1 MSSIIETFVRPQ
13 HNDSITNQITSE
25 ISETVAHVL
34 RREEIENEKKI
45 HLVRLTVL
53 LLTLVMISSARI
65 SMGVVMHTRF
75 LVVLP
80 LASLYLA
87 LGLFLWVRCVR
98 QASPPMVSYIL
109 ASLDLVYV
117 VVLTWGFSTAAL
129 AAGEVKGILNA
140 PPLLF
145 LFVLNAMS
153 GLRYNRKVS
162 SYSALTSVLIVFA
175 MGLYDF
181 IQSPDL
187 SPSGIVL
194 DAVRKAALVG
204 GTALISGYIGYR
216 SKGLIVRAVQE
227 QEEKKF
233 IRQVFGRHAS
243 ESVVED
249 ALRRG
254 LQLGGEE
261 KEITILISDIRDF
274 TSLAEKLPPAEVV
287 ELLNSYFTEMVDVI
301 SQNGGTVN
309 KFMGDGLLAIFGAP
323 VSYSNHAERAVG
335 AALAMLERLSE
346 FNLQQAARGH
356 VKLRLGIGIST
367 GRVVVGNIGSTE
379 RMEYTVVGDAV
390 NLAARLDNLNK
401 EFGTTLLISQTTYQ
415 QVEAIIQ
422 ATPLKPVN
430 VKGKERNVMVY
441 SVTGLNQPSERFGND
456 V

>member
-1 MSSIIETFVRPQ
+1 MNS
-13 HNDSITNQITSE
+13 D
-25 ISETVAHVL
+25 ISETVTHVL

-53 LLTLVMISSARI
+53 LLTMLMISVARI
-65 SMGVVMHTRF
+65 SMGEIMQTRF

-80 LASLYLA
+80 IASLYLA
-87 LGLFLWVRCVR
+87 LGLFLWVRYIR
-98 QASPPMVSYIL
+98 QACPPIVSYSL
-109 ASLDLVYV
+109 ALLDLVYV
-117 VVLTWGFSTAAL
+117 VVLTGGFSAADPADGGL
-129 AAGEVKGILNA
+129 KGFLNA

-153 GLRYNRKVS
+153 GLRYNLKVS

-175 MGLYDF
+175 MGLYDYT
-181 IQSPDL
+181 QTDAV

-204 GTALISGYIGYR
+204 GTALISGYVGYR
-216 SKGLIVRAVQE
+216 SKGLIVLAVQE

-233 IRQVFGRHAS
+233 IRQIFGRHAS

-254 LQLGGEE
+254 LQLSGEE

-274 TSLAEKLPPAEVV
+274 TPLAEKLPPGEIV

-323 VSYSNHAERAVG
+323 VSHPNNAERAVR
-335 AALAMLERLSE
+335 AALAMLERLAE
-346 FNLQQAARGH
+346 FNSRQAAQGRAE
-356 VKLRLGIGIST
+356 LRQGIGIGT

-379 RMEYTVVGDAV
+379 RMEYTVIGDAV
-390 NLAARLDNLNK
+390 NLSARLEELNK
-401 EFGTTLLISQTTYQ
+401 EFGTSILISQTTYQ

-430 VKGKERNVMVY
+430 VKGKEQSVMVY
-441 SVTGLNQPSERFGND
+441 AVTGIKQPSGPPS
-456 V
+456 